1 MNFVMTFLEGLASFI
16 SPCILPLLPVYLLYF
31 AGGESAA
38 KKRTLLGACA
48 FALGFSLVFIA
59 LGVFAGTLGALLSAH
74 RPFVSAACG
83 GLIIL
88 FGLSYLG
95 LFRLPFSGSAAHKPP
110 APTFAGAFVFGLAYA
125 VSLTPCVGVFL
136 GAALATAAQGASV
149 LKGAALLAAYALGL
163 AIPFILAALFIDK
176 LKGVIMGI
184 KKHYKVINPIC
195 GALLVLFGVGMMIK
209 AFATAPAPSAP
220 TNTLVATSAPVK
232 AVAPQEVSAEAFVQ
246 EVLAAEVPVV
256 VDFWAPWC
264 GPCRR
269 MAPVLD
275 ELAANSNGRFKVVKV
290 NVDNAQELAE
300 KYGVNA
306 IPNIVLFEKGKVKA
320 RSIGM
325 CSASEL
331 RTRLGLP

>member
-48 FALGFSLVFIA
+48 FAFGFSLVFIA

-83 GLIIL
+83 ALIVL

-110 APTFAGAFVFGLAYA
+110 APTFVGAFVFGLAYA

-149 LKGAALLAAYALGL
+149 LKGAALLATYALGL
-163 AIPFILAALFIDK
+163 AIPFILSALFIDK

-195 GALLVLFGVGMMIK
+195 GALLLLFGVGMMVK
-209 AFATAPAPSAP
+209 AFATAPTPSVP
-220 TNTLVATSAPVK
+220 TNTPTATPAKEV
-232 AVAPQEVSAEAFVQ
+232 VAPKDVSKEAFTQ

-269 MAPVLD
+269 MAPILD
-275 ELAANSNGRFKVVKV
+275 ELAANSNGRYKVVKV

-325 CSASEL
+325 CSAGEL